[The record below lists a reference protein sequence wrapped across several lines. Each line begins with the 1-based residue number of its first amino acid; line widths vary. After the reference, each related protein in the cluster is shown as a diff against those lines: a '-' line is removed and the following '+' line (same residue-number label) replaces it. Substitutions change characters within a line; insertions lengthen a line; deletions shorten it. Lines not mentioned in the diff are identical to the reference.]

1 MFKTVVSLL
10 SAIAG
15 TVHAVYVQFPVYDSS
30 DTPNIQFDG
39 LLTYAHLQTTA
50 VADATD
56 NQ

>member
-10 SAIAG
+10 GAIAG

-30 DTPNIQFDG
+30 DTPNTQFDG